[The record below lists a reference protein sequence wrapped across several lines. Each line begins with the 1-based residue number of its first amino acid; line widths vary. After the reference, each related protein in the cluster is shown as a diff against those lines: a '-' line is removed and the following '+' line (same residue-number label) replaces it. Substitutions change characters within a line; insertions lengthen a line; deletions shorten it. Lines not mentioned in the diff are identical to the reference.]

1 MYYTTMIKKTDAS
14 YHELMEIFIGLSQVT
29 RCCRQDEA
37 FCEGVTFNQFM
48 ILDAVAKHKELG
60 MADLHKHLSVE
71 KSTTTRL
78 VSPLIQKKLLRRETA
93 PHDFRAVKLTLT
105 KKGEDVHSKVWSCIT
120 DFFRKVMCNIP
131 DRKADVVLE
140 SVKTFIEAIKNYSK
154 ECGCCKS
161 R

>member
-1 MYYTTMIKKTDAS
+1 MINRKTSAN
-14 YHELMEIFIGLSQVT
+14 YHELMEIFSGLSQVT

-37 FCEGVTFNQFM
+37 FCEGVTFHQFM
-48 ILDAVAKHKELG
+48 ILDAVVKHKELN

-93 PHDFRAVKLTLT
+93 PHDSRAVKLMLT
-105 KKGEDVHSKVWSCIT
+105 KKGENVHRKVWSYIT

-131 DRKADVVLE
+131 EKKADVVLE
-140 SVKTFIEAIKNYSK
+140 SVKTFIEAIKNYAR
-154 ECGCCKS
+154 ECSCCKA
-161 R
+161 RV